1 MRKLKNTVE
10 NAGCLILFLLIFAS
24 VVITPSCKE
33 DGGADGAP
41 VIHYLR
47 VTDPSLADSTFTD
60 VSPGSMIVVVGE
72 NLNGVRKVYINNQE
86 ISFNANYGTST
97 SLIITVPADED
108 FLLSGSNPDIPS
120 ELRIVTDHG
129 VATYPMHVL
138 SPGPVI
144 SYISA
149 FYPIDPGDEISLIGE
164 NFYEIKRI
172 YFTKDSVEV
181 TLPITDYQ
189 VSSDFDQITFS
200 VPDVMME
207 DGYIIMECY
216 TNDASIEFA
225 HNGPKPAITGISS
238 TMPVVGSEVTIT
250 GKNFIDVEEISIN
263 DGEITIPEEDIEVS
277 EAFNEITFT
286 MPSAPAHSGKIE
298 VTAIGGTTEMDNF
311 YPINNVVL
319 DWDKVGSHSWGGY
332 SKIYEDA
339 PTDKAPYT
347 SSGAY
352 SGIVGTITAKNYW
365 WGQTVDNTVWP
376 GYDVISENT
385 LISDLELQFECYI
398 AKEFNGPVLTVQLA
412 NNFDAQ
418 LQNYV
423 PVNSF
428 TGETEIGKWMQCSI
442 PLESLVEETTW
453 KYFLERVNDPG
464 DDGSIPPTNM
474 MGFYIINPSDN
485 DDVDIEIYFDNIRI
499 VEKPNNSATE

>member
-189 VSSDFDQITFS
+189 VSADYERVTFS
-200 VPDVMME
+200 AADVMKE
-207 DGYIIMECY
+207 GYIIMECY
-216 TNDASIEFA
+216 TSDASIEFVYD
-225 HNGPKPAITGISS
+225 GPKPVITGISS
-238 TMPVVGSEVTIT
+238 TMPVVGSKVTIV
-250 GKNFIDVEEISIN
+250 GKNFIDVSGIDIN
-263 DGEITIPEEDIEVS
+263 GEIAVPQEDIEVS
-277 EAFNEITFT
+277 ESFNTITFT
-286 MPSAPAHSGKIE
+286 MPSAPVRQGKIS
-298 VTAIGGTTEMDNF
+298 VTAIGGTAEMDNF
-311 YPINNVVL
+311 YPLENVIIDYDGRGGL
-319 DWDKVGSHSWGGY
+319 DPNWSGANLGLFVADGK
-332 SKIYEDA
+332 D
-339 PTDKAPYT
+339 APYT
-347 SSGAY
+347 STGNCT
-352 SGIVGTITAKNYW
+352 GMKGTIDSATQW
-365 WGQTVDNTVWP
+365 WWQQVLNKPVWP
-376 GYDVISENT
+376 SSSVIPDNAKISE
-385 LISDLELQFECYI
+385 LELQFECYLGE
-398 AKEFNGPVLTVQLA
+398 KMEGPVIQITMGEGAGDDVFTLTG
-412 NNFDAQ
+412 
-418 LQNYV
+418 YV
-423 PVNSF
+423 PVSAF
-428 TGETEIGKWMQCSI
+428 TGKTEIGEWMQCSI
-442 PLESLVEETTW
+442 PLESLVEENLW
-453 KYFLERVNDPG
+453 KDFIANHKEVLNLYVTYPNCPDETKV
-464 DDGSIPPTNM
+464 
-474 MGFYIINPSDN
+474 
-485 DDVDIEIYFDNIRI
+485 EIYLDNFRI
-499 VEKPNNSATE
+499 MPIQKTKD